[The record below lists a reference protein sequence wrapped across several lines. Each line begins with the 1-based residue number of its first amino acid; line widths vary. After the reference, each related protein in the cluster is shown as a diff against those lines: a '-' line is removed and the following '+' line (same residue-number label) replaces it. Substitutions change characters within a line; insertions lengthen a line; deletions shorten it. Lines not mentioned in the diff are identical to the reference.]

1 MSEELYMTEQVVES
15 VLDSGNTA
23 WIVVATILVLMMTIP
38 GLALFYGGLV
48 RRKNVL
54 SVLMQCLILTGVIII
69 EWVIIGYSLAFA
81 STEGSLNAFIGG
93 FDKVFLQGIGINDLL
108 EEATIPEFLFVSFQ
122 GMFAV
127 ITPALIVGAFAERI

>member
-48 RRKNVL
+48 RRKNIL
-54 SVLMQCLILTGVIII
+54 SVLMH
-69 EWVIIGYSLAFA
+69 
-81 STEGSLNAFIGG
+81 STHLRRKPKSSVRK
-93 FDKVFLQGIGINDLL
+93 KV
-108 EEATIPEFLFVSFQ
+108 SS
-122 GMFAV
+122 
-127 ITPALIVGAFAERI
+127 